1 MRIPVAA
8 QRASIPENF
17 DTDGAFNAVMGL
29 PSKNTFGRVE
39 LAARD
44 TGITNQLH

>member
-17 DTDGAFNAVMGL
+17 DTGGDFNAVMGL
-29 PSKNTFGRVE
+29 PLKSAFGRVE
-39 LAARD
+39 LAACD
-44 TGITNQLH
+44 TGITNQRH